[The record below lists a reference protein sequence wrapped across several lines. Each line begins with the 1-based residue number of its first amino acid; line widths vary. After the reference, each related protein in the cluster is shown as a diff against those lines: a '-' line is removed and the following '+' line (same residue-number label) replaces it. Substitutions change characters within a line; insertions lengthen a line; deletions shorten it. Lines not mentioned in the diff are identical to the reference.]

1 MNDTQVENW
10 RRILVGMIGPYAFIM
25 PREQIIALRDRLQSK
40 VAAEHS
46 VQADE
51 FCVCDQNYHG
61 KTIHL
66 DGRVECNHCHKT
78 RR

>member
-10 RRILVGMIGPYAFIM
+10 RRVLLGMVGPYALIM

-40 VAAEHS
+40 VAAEQS

-51 FCVCDQNYHG
+51 ACACDQKYHG
-61 KTIHL
+61 YTKHM
-66 DGRVECNHCHKT
+66 DGSVTCNHCRKP